1 MLTYLITFLAVFA
14 TDVLYIYFIKSIQD
28 NKALQAAFWSVVVTG
43 TASITVISYT
53 EDHWALVPALVGA
66 FCGTLVGMKV
76 RKRYGV

>member
-1 MLTYLITFLAVFA
+1 VFL
-14 TDVLYIYFIKSIQD
+14 TDVLYIYFIKSIQE

-53 EDHWALVPALVGA
+53 EDHWALIPALAGA

-76 RKRYGV
+76 RKKYGV